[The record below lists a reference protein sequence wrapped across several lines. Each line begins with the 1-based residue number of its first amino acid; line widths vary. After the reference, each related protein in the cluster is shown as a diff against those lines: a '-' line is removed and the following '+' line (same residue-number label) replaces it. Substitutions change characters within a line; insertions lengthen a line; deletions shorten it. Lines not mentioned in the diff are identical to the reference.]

1 MEELINKVIQADCIE
16 FLKEEDEKNQ
26 LKLL

>member
-1 MEELINKVIQADCIE
+1 MEELINKVIQADCME
-16 FLKEEDEKNQ
+16 VLKEKDKINQ